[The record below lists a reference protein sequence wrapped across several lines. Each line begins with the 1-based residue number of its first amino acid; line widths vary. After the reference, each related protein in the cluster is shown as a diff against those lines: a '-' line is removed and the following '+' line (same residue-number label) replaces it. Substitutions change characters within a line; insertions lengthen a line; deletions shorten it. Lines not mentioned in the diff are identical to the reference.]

1 MTSANNKGT
10 IFYWWVSFLLAF
22 VVLGAFVVMLSFV
35 EGQEILEISP
45 HISWS
50 MLVAVYVFFV
60 VSGSGMC
67 MVTSM
72 GHVFGIKRYE
82 LISKRGVFFA
92 SVAIISGLL
101 AILLHLGHVERA
113 MVYVY
118 LSPNL
123 KSGILWMGMF
133 YTVYLFF
140 VIMEY
145 WLLARAEIAEI
156 ARNSTGYKQVFY
168 SLLTL
173 GRKDESEKAVHL
185 DHKIAKIAGSA
196 ALVTGLAAVST
207 LGAVFGHLESRSLWY
222 GAFYPVYFILSAT
235 FSGLS
240 FFLFIA
246 ILTYWATGEG
256 ISSKLNQLIVE
267 LGKLLGL
274 MLSVGLL
281 MTAWRI
287 LLSVNDPAA
296 IDSAMLLLNGPFS
309 FSFYIFEML
318 LGTIIPI
325 AILISPKVT
334 ERGIFAS
341 SLLVVIGLFVMRYNF
356 LTAGQVYPGLSDKL
370 PSYLPTFF
378 ESVIV
383 MGITA
388 FFALFYSLGARLLPM
403 REVEHQ

>member
-1 MTSANNKGT
+1 MTSTNNKGT

-113 MVYVY
+113 MIYVY

-140 VIMEY
+140 VIIEY

-240 FFLFIA
+240 FFLFIT
-246 ILTYWATGEG
+246 ILTYWVTGEG
-256 ISSKLNQLIVE
+256 INSKLNQLIGE

-274 MLSVGLL
+274 MLSVGFL
-281 MTAWRI
+281 MTAWRLI
-287 LLSVNDPAA
+287 VSINDPVSA
-296 IDSAMLLLNGPFS
+296 DSAMLFLNGPFS
-309 FSFYIFEML
+309 ISFYIFEML
-318 LGTIIPI
+318 FGTIVPI
-325 AILISPKVT
+325 VILINPKVSIK
-334 ERGIFAS
+334 GVFISCLMIVA
-341 SLLVVIGLFVMRYNF
+341 GLFVMRYNF
-356 LTAGQVYPGLSDKL
+356 LTAGQVYPGLSDDL
-370 PSYLPTFF
+370 PSYFPTFL
-378 ESVIV
+378 EIVIT
-383 MGITA
+383 MAITA
-388 FFALFYSLGARLLPM
+388 LFAFMYSIGVRFLPM
-403 REVEHQ
+403 KETDH